1 MKSCVRRKQLK
12 YFNNF
17 QFFGLLSTKG
27 VGNLSKEI
35 SDVICPGCGVLCD
48 DIKVN
53 LKENEVITNY
63 NACTKGTAKFLDIN
77 ANRLLKPTMKM
88 NGTTK
93 EVDLD
98 TAISKIAEILLNSE
112 SPLLYGWSA
121 TTCEAQRLGILLAKE
136 LKGIVDSTSSFCH
149 GVSLSALLENSWSTA
164 TLGEV
169 MNRADVI
176 IYWGSNPIE
185 SHPRHM
191 SRFTT
196 VPRGIFRQAGKEER
210 TVVVIDIRKTR
221 TANIADR
228 FLEVEPN
235 RDFEIISVLRSLL
248 NGYRPGIETV
258 ADLPL
263 KEVDRLLELIK
274 EADFCAIFFG
284 LGLLMSAG
292 TYHNVSN
299 LLSFVAELNQLT
311 KVVAIPMIGH
321 FNMIGHNHVSSWL
334 TGFPYGVDF
343 RRGYP
348 MFNPGETTTAELL
361 QKKEID
367 AMLCIAS
374 DPVSTLPYSLAS
386 YLKEIPLITMDRQ
399 MTPTTR
405 ISQIVVPVAL
415 SGIEV
420 SGTAYRMDS
429 VPLYMKSILTP
440 PDGILSDEMIL
451 QNLLEL
457 VKETK

>member
-1 MKSCVRRKQLK
+1 M
-12 YFNNF
+12 
-17 QFFGLLSTKG
+17 
-27 VGNLSKEI
+27 SKEI

-48 DIKVN
+48 DITVN
-53 LKENEVITNY
+53 LKENVIVSNY
-63 NACTKGTAKFLDIN
+63 NACTKGNTKFLDIN
-77 ANRLLKPTMKM
+77 ANRLLKPTIKM
-88 NGTTK
+88 NGTNK

-98 TAISKIAEILLNSE
+98 TAISKTAEILLNAE
-112 SPLLYGWSA
+112 SPFLYGWSA
-121 TTCEAQRLGILLAKE
+121 TTCEAQRIGIQLAKE
-136 LKGIVDSTSSFCH
+136 LKGLVDSTSSFCH
-149 GVSLSALLENSWSTA
+149 GVSLSTLLENSWSTA

-176 IYWGSNPIE
+176 LYWGSNPIE

-191 SRFTT
+191 SRYTT

-221 TANIADR
+221 TANITDR

-235 RDFEIISVLRSLL
+235 RDFELISVLRSLV
-248 NGYRPGIETV
+248 NGDRPDIETV
-258 ADLPL
+258 ANVTL
-263 KEVDRLLELIK
+263 KEVNRLLELIK

-299 LLSFVAELNQLT
+299 LLSFVAELNQFT

-321 FNMIGHNHVSSWL
+321 YNMIGFNHVCSWL

-343 RRGYP
+343 RKEYP
-348 MFNPGETTTAELL
+348 MFNPGETTTVELL
-361 QKKEID
+361 QQKEID
-367 AMLCIAS
+367 AMLCVAA
-374 DPVSTLPYSLAS
+374 DPVSALPYSLTS
-386 YLKEIPLITMDRQ
+386 YLKEIPVITMDRQ

-405 ISQIVVPVAL
+405 ISKIVIPVAL

-429 VPLYMKSILTP
+429 VPLYMKNIISP

-451 QNLLEL
+451 TKLLEL
-457 VKETK
+457 VKEAK

>member
-1 MKSCVRRKQLK
+1 MP
-12 YFNNF
+12 
-17 QFFGLLSTKG
+17 
-27 VGNLSKEI
+27 KEI

-48 DIKVN
+48 DIKVK
-53 LKENEVITNY
+53 LKENTVVTNY
-63 NACTKGTAKFLDIN
+63 NACSKGNAKFLDIA
-77 ANRLLKPTMKM
+77 ANRILKPTIMTDKA
-88 NGTTK
+88 TK
-93 EVDLD
+93 EIDLD
-98 TAISKIAEILLNSE
+98 SALLKTAEILINAE

-121 TTCEAQRLGILLAKE
+121 TTCEAQRLGIQLAKE

-149 GVSLSALLENSWSTA
+149 GVTLSALLECSWSTA

-176 IYWGSNPIE
+176 LYWGANPIE

-191 SRFTT
+191 SRYST
-196 VPRGIFRQAGKEER
+196 VPRGIFRQAGKDER

-235 RDFEIISVLRSLL
+235 RDFEIISVMRSLL
-248 NGYRPGIETV
+248 NGYRPNIDTV
-258 ADLPL
+258 ANIPL

-274 EADFCAIFFG
+274 EANFCAIFFG

-292 TYHNVSN
+292 TYHNISS
-299 LLSFVAELNQLT
+299 LLSFVAELNQFA

-321 FNMIGHNHVSSWL
+321 YNMIGFNHVCSWL

-343 RRGYP
+343 RKEHP
-348 MFNPGETTTAELL
+348 MFNPGETTTVELL

-367 AMLCIAS
+367 AMFCIAS
-374 DPVSTLPYSLAS
+374 DPVSTLPYSLTS

-405 ISQIVVPVAL
+405 ISKIVIPVAL

-429 VPLYMKSILTP
+429 VPLYMRNILTP

-451 QNLLEL
+451 QKLLEL
-457 VKETK
+457 VKETKP

>member
-1 MKSCVRRKQLK
+1 M
-12 YFNNF
+12 
-17 QFFGLLSTKG
+17 
-27 VGNLSKEI
+27 SKEI

-53 LKENEVITNY
+53 LKENVIVTSY
-63 NACTKGTAKFLDIN
+63 NACTKGNAKFLDIN
-77 ANRLLKPTMKM
+77 ANRLLKPTIKM
-88 NGTTK
+88 NGTNK

-98 TAISKIAEILLNSE
+98 TAISKTAEILLNAE

-121 TTCEAQRLGILLAKE
+121 TTCETQRIGIQLANE
-136 LKGIVDSTSSFCH
+136 LKGLVDSTSSFCH
-149 GVSLSALLENSWSTA
+149 GVSLSTLLESSWSTA

-169 MNRADVI
+169 MNRADVVL
-176 IYWGSNPIE
+176 YWGSNPIE
-185 SHPRHM
+185 AHPRHM
-191 SRFTT
+191 SRYTT

-235 RDFEIISVLRSLL
+235 RDFELISVLRSLL
-248 NGYRPGIETV
+248 NGDRPDIETV
-258 ADLPL
+258 ANLTL
-263 KEVDRLLELIK
+263 KEVNRLLELIK

-299 LLSFVAELNQLT
+299 LLSFVAELNQFT

-321 FNMIGHNHVSSWL
+321 YNMIGFNHVCSWL

-343 RRGYP
+343 RKEDP

-374 DPVSTLPYSLAS
+374 DPVSTLPYSLTS
-386 YLKEIPLITMDRQ
+386 YLKGIPVITMDRQ

-405 ISQIVVPVAL
+405 ISKIVIPVAL

-429 VPLYMKSILTP
+429 VPLYMNNIISP
-440 PDGILSDEMIL
+440 PDGILSDEMIMTK
-451 QNLLEL
+451 LLKL
-457 VKETK
+457 VKEA

>member
-1 MKSCVRRKQLK
+1 MA
-12 YFNNF
+12 
-17 QFFGLLSTKG
+17 
-27 VGNLSKEI
+27 KEI

-48 DIKVN
+48 DIKVK
-53 LKENEVITNY
+53 LKDNTVVTNY
-63 NACTKGTAKFLDIN
+63 NTCSKGNAKFLDISS
-77 ANRLLKPTMKM
+77 NRILTPTIM
-88 NGTTK
+88 TDETIK
-93 EVDLD
+93 EINLD
-98 TAISKIAEILLNSE
+98 SALSKTAEILVNAE

-121 TTCEAQRLGILLAKE
+121 TTCEAQRLGIKLAQE
-136 LKGIVDSTSSFCH
+136 LSGIVDSTSSFCH
-149 GVSLSALLENSWSTA
+149 GVSLSTLLECSWSSA

-169 MNRADVI
+169 MNRSDVI
-176 IYWGSNPIE
+176 LYWGSNPIE

-191 SRFTT
+191 SRYST
-196 VPRGIFRQAGKEER
+196 VPRGIFRQAGKDER

-235 RDFEIISVLRSLL
+235 HDFEIISVMRSLL
-248 NGYRPGIETV
+248 NGYSPKIESV
-258 ADLPL
+258 ANVSL
-263 KEVDRLLELIK
+263 KEVGRLLELIK
-274 EADFCAIFFG
+274 EANFCTIFFG

-292 TYHNVSN
+292 TYHNVAN
-299 LLSFVAELNQLT
+299 LISFVAELNQFT

-321 FNMIGHNHVSSWL
+321 YNMIGFNHVCSWL

-343 RRGYP
+343 RKEDP

-374 DPVSTLPYSLAS
+374 DPVSTLPYSLTS
-386 YLKEIPLITMDRQ
+386 YLKEIPLITIDRQ

-405 ISQIVVPVAL
+405 ISKIVIPVAL
-415 SGIEV
+415 SGVEV

-429 VPLYMKSILTP
+429 VPLYMKNIISP
-440 PDGILSDEMIL
+440 PDGIMSDEMIL
-451 QNLLEL
+451 TKLLEL
-457 VKETK
+457 VKDAK